1 MQALARIGSPMLN
14 FAKQNEQALLKFL
27 NHLSRRDA
35 VLDYHQIQGL
45 LYAMACSPE
54 PIKPAEWFELIWLSD
69 EPQFDDAGEAKTFY
83 RLLLELSQ
91 DIGEAARQERY
102 RPAIAVGGTCSVAA
116 LVGWCDGFLTGHQ
129 YLENLWIVALDTLDD
144 DNLYEQVAATLDWA
158 AAFIGGDIVDLSVE
172 DNDEGLLAACLQFQ
186 QMLGEYYSV
195 HRQWTAEEG
204 YWDAEQSFAA
214 MRAVGRDETCPCG
227 SGRTFGRCCLH

>member
-1 MQALARIGSPMLN
+1 MLTS
-14 FAKQNEQALLKFL
+14 AQQNEQALLKFL

-54 PIKPAEWFELIWLSD
+54 PIKPSEWFELIWLSD

-102 RPAIAVGGTCSVAA
+102 RPAIDAGGTCSVAA
-116 LVGWCDGFLTGHQ
+116 LLGWCDGFLTGHQ
-129 YLENLWIVALDTLDD
+129 YLENLWVVTLDTLDD
-144 DNLYEQVAATLDWA
+144 DRLFEQVAATLDWA
-158 AAFIGGDIVDLSVE
+158 AAFICGDVVDLAA
-172 DNDEGLLAACLQFQ
+172 DNNDDELLAACLQFQ
-186 QMLGEYYSV
+186 QLLGEYHAV
-195 HRQWTAEEG
+195 HRQWSAG
-204 YWDAEQSFAA
+204 DNSWNAEQSFAA
-214 MRAVGRDETCPCG
+214 MQAVGRAEPCPCG
-227 SGRTFGRCCLH
+227 SGRAFGRCCLH